1 MYSYI
6 FELGGVQF
14 CPNKLS
20 ANNADPDQTAPN
32 EQSDLGLR
40 CLLKTAAQMS
50 RINMVTANKLLLKT
64 MKTEAVERSNT
75 KQNPEEIGNE
85 SCFYKTKE
93 TGRKHGTFKPYA

>member
-1 MYSYI
+1 MYSSI

-20 ANNADPDQTAPN
+20 ANNADPDLYLCCLLKT
-32 EQSDLGLR
+32 GLC

-50 RINMVTANKLLLKT
+50 RINMVTANKLLLET

-93 TGRKHGTFKPYA
+93 TGRKYGTFKPYA